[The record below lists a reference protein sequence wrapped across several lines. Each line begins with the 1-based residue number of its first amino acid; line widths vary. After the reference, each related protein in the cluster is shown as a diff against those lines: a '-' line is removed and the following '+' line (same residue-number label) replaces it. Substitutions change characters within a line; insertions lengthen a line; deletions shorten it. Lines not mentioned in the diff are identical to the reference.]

1 MYHVKKYF
9 LIQVS
14 YAFIYGIHLMV
25 SKKMEN
31 MCACY
36 TSEMKRTIIIY
47 EVNLS
52 IKNMLRYVSLWL
64 YFLKIEFHCTLF
76 TVYLMLQVSILELMD
91 KLNVGWTK
99 VS

>member
-1 MYHVKKYF
+1 MDRPIHGGPHASPYRANTYHSYRSVLVDMTNHVKKYF

-14 YAFIYGIHLMV
+14 YAFIYGSHLMV
-25 SKKMEN
+25 SKKIEN

-52 IKNMLRYVSLWL
+52 IKNMLRYVSL
-64 YFLKIEFHCTLF
+64 
-76 TVYLMLQVSILELMD
+76 
-91 KLNVGWTK
+91 
-99 VS
+99 